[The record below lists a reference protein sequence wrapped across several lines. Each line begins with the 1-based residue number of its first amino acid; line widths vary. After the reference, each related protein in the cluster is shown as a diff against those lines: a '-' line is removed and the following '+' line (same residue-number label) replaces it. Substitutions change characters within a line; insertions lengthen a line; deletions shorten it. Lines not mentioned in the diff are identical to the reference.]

1 MSKLTHVDASGA
13 ANMVDVN
20 DKNETTRQATA
31 IGFVYM
37 SADTIEDVLAHQ
49 NKKGDVLTTAKIAGI
64 MAAKRCSELIPLCH
78 PLMLSKVDVQ
88 IEVEQSKGRLK
99 VESLCKLSG
108 KTGVEMEALTA
119 VSVACLTL
127 FDMCK
132 ASDPA
137 MRIEGVKVLTKT
149 GGKSGDW
156 THPDKTDYLR

>member
-20 DKNETTRQATA
+20 DKNVTTRIATA
-31 IGFVYM
+31 RGHIYM
-37 SADTIEDVLAHQ
+37 SAPTIAQILEHT

-64 MAAKRCSELIPLCH
+64 MGAKRCSDLIPLCH
-78 PLMLSKVDVQ
+78 PLMLSKVDVT
-88 IEVEQSKGRLK
+88 IDVEADKSRLT
-99 VESLCKLSG
+99 VNAMCKLNG

-119 VSVACLTL
+119 VSVTCLTL

-137 MRIEGVKVLTKT
+137 MTISDIKVLTKT
-149 GGKSGDW
+149 GGKTGDW
-156 THPDKTDYLR
+156 QHPTALG